1 MTKIRQEIIDE
12 ACLDDDDT
20 RILFLDPAEQ
30 FDKTIIGMT
39 VVNYLP
45 VVVYD
50 KIGIID
56 SLCDDGM
63 SYDEAIEYFDFNID
77 IDGAYLSEQ
86 TPIFV
91 VTYVPKSV

>member
-12 ACLDDDDT
+12 TCFDDDVK
-20 RILFLDPAEQ
+20 ILFLDPSEH

-39 VVNYLP
+39 TINGLP

-50 KIGIID
+50 KLAIID
-56 SLCDDGM
+56 SLCDDGLT
-63 SYDEAIEYFDFNID
+63 YDEAIEYFDFNID
-77 IDGAYLSEQ
+77 GAYLGEQ

-91 VTYVPKSV
+91 VTYVPKPV

>member
-1 MTKIRQEIIDE
+1 MIKIRQEIIDE
-12 ACLDDDDT
+12 TCFDDDT
-20 RILFLDPAEQ
+20 NILFLDPPEQ
-30 FDKTIIGMT
+30 FDKTIIGIAT
-39 VVNYLP
+39 IDSLP

-50 KIGIID
+50 KLAIID

-63 SYDEAIEYFDFNID
+63 TYDEAIEYFDFNID
-77 IDGAYLSEQ
+77 GAYLGEQ

>member
-12 ACLDDDDT
+12 ACLDDDT

-63 SYDEAIEYFDFNID
+63 TYDEAIEYFDFNID
-77 IDGAYLSEQ
+77 GAYLGEQ